1 MYRPFSISVRK
12 RWSAAMHLHRVRG
25 TNILDGT
32 GGTAVM
38 NSEVRK
44 TTARRKS
51 RVQLE
56 TFQTQAAT
64 PDS

>member
-1 MYRPFSISVRK
+1 MIRSNAPTS
-12 RWSAAMHLHRVRG
+12 SAS

-38 NSEVRK
+38 NIEVRK
-44 TTARRKS
+44 TAARRKV